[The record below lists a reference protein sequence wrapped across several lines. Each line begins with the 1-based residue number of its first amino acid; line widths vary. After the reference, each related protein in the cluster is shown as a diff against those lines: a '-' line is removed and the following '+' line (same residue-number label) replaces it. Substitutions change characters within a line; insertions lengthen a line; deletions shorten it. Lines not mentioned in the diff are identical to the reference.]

1 MNIASDTR
9 ERIGTTS
16 ISESLH
22 NTYTFSQESG
32 KTVKAVRVETV
43 KDGNKVCN
51 ASLDLD
57 TNRLFISITDYK
69 FLTKEERISVVG
81 AMLNDIDEIITEE
94 VQ

>member
-22 NTYTFSQESG
+22 NTYNFSQESG